1 MIFNMILQEKNG
13 IIMKRILLLTFMFF
27 YLLTPTYAQ
36 EVKYKNIVVN
46 LKDQWDISKGQ
57 NEELIAIKQASK
69 QAIII
74 SIYYPK
80 GIEEGMQYLVASLQ
94 IPKQGLVKMKGVTLV
109 NEDINIPLSN
119 GMNYQA
125 NVFTTNFDKRF
136 LISAS
141 SGTNA
146 GVILVTYEG
155 EGNDTNK
162 AINDFKSLINNI
174 KIEAPKDGFLFNQND
189 LLKHN

>member
-1 MIFNMILQEKNG
+1 
-13 IIMKRILLLTFMFF
+13 MKRILLLSFIFF
-27 YLLTPTYAQ
+27 HLLTPAYAQ

-46 LKDQWDISKGQ
+46 LKDHWDISKGQ
-57 NEELIAIKQASK
+57 NGELVAIKQESK

-80 GIEEGMQYLVASLQ
+80 GIEEGMQYLVASPQ
-94 IPKQGLVKMKGVTLV
+94 IPKQGLVKMKGVRMI
-109 NEDINIPLSN
+109 NEDINIPLSS

-125 NVFTTNFDKRF
+125 NVFTTNFDQRF

-146 GVILVTYEG
+146 GVVLVTYEG

-162 AINDFKSLINNI
+162 AINDFKTLINNI

-189 LLKHN
+189 LLRYN

>member
-1 MIFNMILQEKNG
+1 
-13 IIMKRILLLTFMFF
+13 MKRILLLTFMFF

-36 EVKYKNIVVN
+36 EVKYKNMVVN

-57 NEELIAIKQASK
+57 NGELIAIKQESK
-69 QAIII
+69 QAVII

-94 IPKQGLVKMKGVTLV
+94 IPKQGLVKMEGVTLV

-146 GVILVTYEG
+146 GVILITYEG

-162 AINDFKSLINNI
+162 AINDFKILINNI

>member
-1 MIFNMILQEKNG
+1 
-13 IIMKRILLLTFMFF
+13 MKRILLLLLVFF

-46 LKDQWDISKGQ
+46 LKDHWDISKGQ
-57 NEELIAIKQASK
+57 NGELVAIKQTSK
-69 QAIII
+69 QAVII

-94 IPKQGLVKMKGVTLV
+94 IPKQGLLKMEGVALV
-109 NEDINIPLSN
+109 NEDINIPSN
-119 GMNYQA
+119 SGMNFQA
-125 NVFTTNFDKRF
+125 NVFTTNFDKRY

-155 EGNDTNK
+155 EGNDTKK

-174 KIEAPKDGFLFNQND
+174 NIEAPKDGLLFNQND

>member
-1 MIFNMILQEKNG
+1 
-13 IIMKRILLLTFMFF
+13 MKRILLLTFMFF

-80 GIEEGMQYLVASLQ
+80 GIEEGYAIS
-94 IPKQGLVKMKGVTLV
+94 GCF
-109 NEDINIPLSN
+109 S
-119 GMNYQA
+119 
-125 NVFTTNFDKRF
+125 TN
-136 LISAS
+136 S
-141 SGTNA
+141 
-146 GVILVTYEG
+146 
-155 EGNDTNK
+155 
-162 AINDFKSLINNI
+162 
-174 KIEAPKDGFLFNQND
+174 
-189 LLKHN
+189 